1 MPRAQRTWV
10 YRPPKPRAPTVPAA
24 VKAEVQDR
32 AQQLVETVLKPL
44 HLKPPPKDDRFNYLV
59 DIFTRWYR
67 QYFYFCATYAVPGP
81 TAIAPFFETKFAR
94 IEYLDG
100 DRFDLAFMRHTGA
113 WITLYH
119 GVSRD
124 ECFQH
129 IKEDPFFYP

>member
-32 AQQLVETVLKPL
+32 AQQLVETVLKPQ

-81 TAIAPFFETKFAR
+81 DAIVPSFEVKFAR
-94 IEYLDG
+94 MEYVGDG
-100 DRFDLAFMRHTGA
+100 RFDL
-113 WITLYH
+113 
-119 GVSRD
+119 
-124 ECFQH
+124 
-129 IKEDPFFYP
+129 